1 MYHRV
6 LFPYHNCPCCLDLQ
20 RLYPIN
26 YVRNVALRNTHT
38 AYSIFV
44 DVDLVPNKKL
54 YKYLKQYITNNPHDN
69 VVGWLI
75 NADLYYQSG
84 TSNQYRHSLHM
95 F

>member
-6 LFPYHNCPCCLDLQ
+6 LFPYHNCRCCLDLQ

-54 YKYLKQYITNNPHDN
+54 YKYSKQYITNNPHDN
-69 VVGWLI
+69 VVSWLI
-75 NADLYYQSG
+75 KADLYYQSG
-84 TSNQYRHSLHM
+84 SSNQYRHGLHM